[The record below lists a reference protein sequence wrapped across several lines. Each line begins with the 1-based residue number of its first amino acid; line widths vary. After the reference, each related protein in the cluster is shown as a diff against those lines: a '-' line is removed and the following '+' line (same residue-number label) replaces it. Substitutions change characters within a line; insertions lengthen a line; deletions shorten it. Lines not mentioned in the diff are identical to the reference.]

1 MTIKQ
6 QGGIFGR
13 NPTFNQVTSSTTI
26 IEQDQTPV
34 LRLNGSGKN
43 QNVEPFGSIEFYN
56 GDTSG
61 PGPTVSAAIKAMPV
75 LTSGSGGEVAFFG
88 LHGTEAEG
96 TAPPEL
102 ARFTWDGNLKLAI
115 NGGGIDFSATSG
127 TGTSELFDDYEEGTW
142 TPVAQD
148 SSGNS
153 GTAAT
158 ASGYYTKVGNLVYL
172 NFLLQDINTTGLS
185 SGQDLRIAGLPFAS
199 ASIVGSQFYLGS
211 VRVDNVTFSGNLSLG
226 ILDSTDYIRVVET
239 ASGAAGDFIVV
250 SEVTSGTGDIY
261 GTIVYMAS

>member
-1 MTIKQ
+1 MTIRQ
-6 QGGIFGR
+6 QGGVFGR
-13 NPTFNQVTSSTTI
+13 HPSFSSVTA
-26 IEQDQTPV
+26 DQIAI
-34 LRLNGSGKN
+34 NGSGS
-43 QNVEPFGSIEFYN
+43 FGGSISVN
-56 GDTSG
+56 GN
-61 PGPTVSAAIKAMPV
+61 VV
-75 LTSGSGGEVAFFG
+75 LASGSGV
-88 LHGTEAEG
+88 
-96 TAPPEL
+96 
-102 ARFTWDGNLKLAI
+102 
-115 NGGGIDFSATSG
+115 DFSATSG

-199 ASIVGSQFYLGS
+199 ASIAGSQFYLGS

-226 ILDSTDYIRVVET
+226 ILDSTNYIRVVET
-239 ASGAAGDFIVV
+239 ASGAVGDFIVV

>member
-1 MTIKQ
+1 MTIRQ
-6 QGGIFGR
+6 QGGVFGR
-13 NPTFNQVTSSTTI
+13 SPTFNNVTIDGT
-26 IEQDQTPV
+26 
-34 LRLNGSGKN
+34 LSGLSN
-43 QNVEPFGSIEFYN
+43 LSL
-56 GDTSG
+56 S
-61 PGPTVSAAIKAMPV
+61 
-75 LTSGSGGEVAFFG
+75 
-88 LHGTEAEG
+88 
-96 TAPPEL
+96 
-102 ARFTWDGNLKLAI
+102 GNLVLA
-115 NGGGIDFSATSG
+115 NGQGIDFSATSG

-142 TPVAQD
+142 TPVPQD

-185 SGQDLRIAGLPFAS
+185 SGQDLRIAGQPFSS
-199 ASIVGSQFYLGS
+199 ASIVGAQFYLGS
-211 VRVDNVTFSGNLSLG
+211 VRMVNVAFSGHLSLG

-239 ASGAAGDFIVV
+239 ASGAASDFIVV